1 MNASEL
7 YRAGRLAEAIDAQIQ
22 AVKTDPADQAKRV
35 FLFELVVFAGD
46 LDRARRQID
55 AVNYVEPDL
64 MAAVVL
70 YRSLVDAET
79 ARRRLFK
86 EGLQPRFLAEPS
98 EHVKLRLEAVNLLR
112 GNRASEAAAC
122 LEKAAGITPTVAG
135 VLNDKPFQS
144 LRDCDDLF
152 AGVLEVLSQGNYYWV
167 PFEQIDI
174 LTMNVPSTPRDLCW
188 PPAHLGIKSGPEGD
202 VFLPALYIGSHESPD
217 DQLKLG
223 RVTDWK
229 AEEGSPV
236 LGVGL
241 RTFLFDDDPITLLEW
256 RQLEIQEASGG

>member
-7 YRAGRLAEAIDAQIQ
+7 YRAGRLADAIDAQIQ
-22 AVKTDPADQAKRV
+22 AVKADPADQAKRV

-55 AVNYVEPDL
+55 AVHYEEPDL
-64 MAAVVL
+64 MAAVGL

-86 EGLQPRFLAEPS
+86 EGLQPGFLADPP

-112 GNRASEAAAC
+112 GNRAGEAAAC
-122 LEKAAGITPTVAG
+122 LEKAAELTPAVSG
-135 VLNDKPFQS
+135 VLNEKPFQS

-152 AGVLEVLSQGNYYWV
+152 AGVLEVLSQGKYYWL
-167 PFEQIDI
+167 PFEQIDV
-174 LTMNVPSTPRDLCW
+174 LTMNAPATPRDLCW
-188 PPAHLGIKSGPEGD
+188 VPAHLGIKSGPEGD
-202 VFLPALYIGSHESPD
+202 VFLPALYAGSHESPD

-223 RVTDWK
+223 RATDWK
-229 AEEGSPV
+229 TDEGAPV
-236 LGVGL
+236 LGIGL
-241 RTFLFDDDPITLLEW
+241 RTFVLDEDLVTLLEW
-256 RQLEIQEASGG
+256 RQLEVQGASAG